1 MSKAVTVELYKK
13 ASGRNVPNEYLV
25 RRGDVVVGVVMK
37 YPNTKTEQHPWTAIQ
52 AYTGELIGHYW
63 GENAKAMA
71 VMAASG

>member
-13 ASGRNVPNEYLV
+13 ATGRNVPNEYLV
-25 RRGDVVVGVVMK
+25 KRGDVVVGVIYK
-37 YPNTKTEQHPWTAIQ
+37 YANTKTEQFPWTAIK

-63 GENAKAMA
+63 GPNAKMMA